1 MIKKY
6 FNRFFKLKRLFI
18 LLALMFSLSLSA
30 QTDQQVYDELKKY
43 NIKHPRIV
51 LAQAKLETGNYTSKL
66 CKRHGNLFG
75 LKGRKG
81 YAKFGSWQESVKAY
95 RDWVQY
101 KYKGGDYYVF
111 LKKIGYASDPR
122 YIEKVKQ
129 MAKIV

>member
-1 MIKKY
+1 MVKKY
-6 FNRFFKLKRLFI
+6 FNRFFKVKRLFI
-18 LLALMFSLSLSA
+18 LLALMLSLSLSA

-75 LKGRKG
+75 LRKKGG
-81 YAKFGSWQESVKAY
+81 YVKFGSWQESVKAY
-95 RDWVQY
+95 RNWVQY

-129 MAKIV
+129 MAKKV